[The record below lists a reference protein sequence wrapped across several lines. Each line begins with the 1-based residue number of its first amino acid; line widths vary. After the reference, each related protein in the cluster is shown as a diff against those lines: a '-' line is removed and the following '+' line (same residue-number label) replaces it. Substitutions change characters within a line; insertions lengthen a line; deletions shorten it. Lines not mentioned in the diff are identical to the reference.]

1 MPIYEYRCTQC
12 HHTFECFQTVGEPA
26 PACPQCGSQ
35 SKKVYAS
42 VGLIFKGS
50 GFYTTDHRKAP
61 APGNGEKP
69 PAGTGEKSS
78 SGTETPAAPA
88 APAKG
93 SDTPAKP

>member
-12 HHTFECFQTVGEPA
+12 HHTFECYQTVGEPA
-26 PACPQCGSQ
+26 PACPQCGSP

-61 APGNGEKP
+61 TAGNGEKP
-69 PAGTGEKSS
+69 PA
-78 SGTETPAAPA
+78 GTETPAAPA
-88 APAKG
+88 APAAKG
-93 SDTPAKP
+93 SDTSAKP